1 MNRGI
6 ALALAILGFLYL
18 ISSNT
23 VAQNVSTMDT
33 SPLMVPDTAHP
44 ADTVT
49 IVNATPGPGTKL
61 PRGSPVSIALDVEYT
76 LASLDAA
83 RLVVSVGELR
93 ATPPNCSKAAS
104 GELSDAAGIDIQRGT
119 NQIKLT
125 VVWSGDTGQATKGR
139 VYGTGY
145 IAFFPSIWTAVSP
158 RTRFKYFGM
167 APGYCYPFGP

>member
-6 ALALAILGFLYL
+6 ALALATLGSLYL
-18 ISSNT
+18 ISSYT
-23 VAQNVSTMDT
+23 VAQNESSTDT
-33 SPLMVPDTAHP
+33 SPLMASDTAHP

-49 IVNATPGPGTKL
+49 IVSATPSPGTKL
-61 PRGSPVSIALDVEYT
+61 PRGSPVSIDIDLEYT

-83 RLVVSVGELR
+83 HLVVSVGEIK
-93 ATPPNCSKAAS
+93 ATPPNCSKAAG

-119 NQIKLT
+119 AQIKLT

-145 IAFFPSIWTAVSP
+145 IAFFPSIWTAVSH

-167 APGYCYPFGP
+167 APGYCYPFGS